1 MTVCPVC
8 ASEIVRI
15 TGDEQADI
23 LLIGS
28 VPNEEELKYHKPFSG
43 GTGQIFRRELFRN
56 ADIEL
61 NSCRLALLWYH
72 ENNKNDDCLS
82 VSADL
87 VTQEMIGR
95 KYIILIGAQTVNYYT
110 TGLSVDKVNGLEIT
124 EAVRISDTEYINP
137 NQSRVFALVNPSSI
151 FARGVGELRFGLR
164 AIKKGIENG
173 R

>member
-8 ASEIVRI
+8 AEEIVRI
-15 TGDEQADI
+15 VGDEQADI

-56 ADIEL
+56 ADIEI

-72 ENNKNDDCLS
+72 ENNKNDDCLE
-82 VSADL
+82 VSAEL
-87 VTQEMIGR
+87 VIQEMIGR
-95 KYIILIGAQTVNYYT
+95 KYIILIGAQAVTYFT
-110 TGLSVDKVNGLEIT
+110 DLSVDKVNGLEIT
-124 EAVRISDTEYINP
+124 EAVRISDTEYINS

-151 FARGVGELRFGLR
+151 FARSVGELRFGLK
-164 AIKKGIENG
+164 AIKKGIEDG